1 MAYAD
6 LDEARKHHA
15 ALKLILGRCG
25 GDAADLRALAR
36 VVELCRGASEA
47 VADEYCREKIRLVS
61 EFAAELLAHGDHR
74 KWSRDAVSGVDF
86 LRQQIMNA
94 LELLHSRLYSLE
106 LMRRAAAQRTS
117 SGLEALQ
124 PRG

>member
-6 LDEARKHHA
+6 LEQARKHHA

-47 VADEYCREKIRLVS
+47 VDDEYCREKMRVVM

-74 KWSRDAVSGVDF
+74 KWSRDAVPGVDF

-94 LELLHSRLYSLE
+94 LELLHSRFYSLE
-106 LMRRAAAQRTS
+106 LARRATAPRIS
-117 SGLEALQ
+117 SGPQALQ
-124 PRG
+124 PLR

>member
-1 MAYAD
+1 MDYAD
-6 LDEARKHHA
+6 LDAARKHHA
-15 ALKLILGRCG
+15 ALKLILSRCG
-25 GDAADLRALAR
+25 GDTADLRALVR

-61 EFAAELLAHGDHR
+61 EFAAEMLAHGDHR

-106 LMRRAAAQRTS
+106 RMRRATARRAPS
-117 SGLEALQ
+117 DLEALQ
-124 PRG
+124 PLR